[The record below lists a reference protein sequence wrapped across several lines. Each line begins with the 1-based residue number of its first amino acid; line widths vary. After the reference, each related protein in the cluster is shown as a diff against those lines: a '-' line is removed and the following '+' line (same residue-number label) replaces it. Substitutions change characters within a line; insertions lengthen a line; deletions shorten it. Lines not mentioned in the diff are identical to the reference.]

1 MIVIP
6 KSDNIHIVNIE
17 GIKLGCV
24 KLVLF
29 NNIIVLTREESLDVW
44 AAGGAGS
51 LTSIMPIFTICR
63 SPCYGELSCM
73 HAHCRNG
80 IITVTDSLCYLDSNV

>member
-1 MIVIP
+1 M
-6 KSDNIHIVNIE
+6 HIVNIE

-29 NNIIVLTREESLDVW
+29 NNIIVLTSEESLDVW

-51 LTSIMPIFTICR
+51 LTSIMPIPCYLPL
-63 SPCYGELSCM
+63 SLCYGELSCM

-80 IITVTDSLCYLDSNV
+80 IITVTDSLCYLDSNE